1 MRASLGF
8 RAGPLY
14 VGTGNLLKTRRG
26 RRRGPGVL
34 ELFLV
39 YPFIGIWLMLKY
51 TALLYW
57 WIALYTW
64 RGGRWAVRRIK
75 SANAARRTSP
85 GRTYTRPNGN

>member
-39 YPFIGIWLMLKY
+39 YPLIGVWLMLKY
-51 TALLYW
+51 AALIYW

-64 RGGRWAVRRIK
+64 RGGRWTVRRIT
-75 SANAARRTSP
+75 AELDGRRSSP
-85 GRTYTRPNGN
+85 GQSYSRRSGN